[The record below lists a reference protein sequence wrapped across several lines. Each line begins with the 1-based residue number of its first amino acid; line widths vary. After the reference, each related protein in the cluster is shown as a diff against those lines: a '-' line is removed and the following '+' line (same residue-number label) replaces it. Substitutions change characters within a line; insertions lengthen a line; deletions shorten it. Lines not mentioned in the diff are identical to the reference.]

1 MAAANRMTALA
12 VVNEVQRKLGL
23 NATSDFSSK
32 HARMLMQLLNEVLSE
47 VADFGNWPDYY
58 EEVTVSAQA
67 GTRQYSVRVS
77 GRDVHNI
84 LEVAWASAAGE
95 LQHRSIQEMRRL
107 RRGANATGRPTQY
120 CLIDVDASGNPRIEV
135 HPTVSTT
142 HANGRFSVAVYAS
155 ERLLTT
161 SDTTKELKYPANLL
175 IAGVYAKALLDE
187 SGGSQTQQFQTAYA
201 EYQRLMKEAQAR
213 YTTDTE
219 DVIRIVPGGR
229 R

>member
-1 MAAANRMTALA
+1 MAAANRMTAIGVA
-12 VVNEVQRKLGL
+12 NEVQRKLGL

-32 HARMLMQLLNEVLSE
+32 HSRMLLQLLNEVLSE

-58 EEVTVSAQA
+58 EEVTVTAS
-67 GTRQYSVRVS
+67 TSVRQYAVAVS

-84 LEVAWASAAGE
+84 LEVAWTSAAGE
-95 LQHRSIQEMRRL
+95 LQNRSIQEIRRL
-107 RRGANATGRPTQY
+107 RRGANSLGRPTQY
-120 CLIDVDASGNPRIEV
+120 CLIDVNASGNPRIEV
-135 HPTVSTT
+135 HPAPSATYNNKTF
-142 HANGRFSVAVYAS
+142 NIAVYAS

-161 SDTTKELKYPANLL
+161 TDTAKELKYPANLL

-187 SGGSQTQQFQTAYA
+187 SGGTQTPQFQTAYA